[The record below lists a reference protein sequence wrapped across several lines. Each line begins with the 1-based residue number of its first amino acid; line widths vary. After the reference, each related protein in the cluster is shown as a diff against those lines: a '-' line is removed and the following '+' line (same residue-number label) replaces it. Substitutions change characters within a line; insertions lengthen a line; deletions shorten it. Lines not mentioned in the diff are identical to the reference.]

1 MVCAMALFSVMK
13 NSVVVASWR
22 DFNIVQ
28 YVGELTQAIGNVL
41 NDASDARFAK
51 QHLEYCSS
59 VALTIVFSLT

>member
-1 MVCAMALFSVMK
+1 MK

-22 DFNIVQ
+22 DFNMIVQ

-59 VALTIVFSLT
+59 VALTIAFSLT

>member
-1 MVCAMALFSVMK
+1 MVCAMVLFSVMK

-51 QHLEYCSS
+51 
-59 VALTIVFSLT
+59 